1 MIRALY
7 AEDEPASAP
16 DYGRFPLTIERLRSE
31 PDRGRI
37 VLFMEDESLCGYA
50 LLIPYWSNEFGGNL
64 LFVDELFVTP
74 NARNRGI
81 GRQFFEYLS
90 AERPFDAVAVA
101 LEVSPANTR
110 ARRFYESIGFAVRR
124 NTVMTRQM
132 PAPTAQSGSR

>member
-1 MIRALY
+1 MRFRSLRRRTVVTISFTTMTDGRWTTEVLTMMRALY

-50 LLIPYWSNEFGGNL
+50 LLIPYWSNEFGGGL

-81 GRQFFEYLS
+81 GRQFF
-90 AERPFDAVAVA
+90 
-101 LEVSPANTR
+101 
-110 ARRFYESIGFAVRR
+110 
-124 NTVMTRQM
+124 
-132 PAPTAQSGSR
+132 